1 MIMYVH
7 VCSETL
13 NITIFSGFIGVDLVT
28 FHFWDCVGDGPVKV
42 LFSYRKARNAMPL
55 HFVVLMEKEIVE
67 LLRGLNALSYFDR
80 SGT

>member
-28 FHFWDCVGDGPVKV
+28 FHFWDCLGDGPVKV
-42 LFSYRKARNAMPL
+42 LFSHRKAMNAIPL
-55 HFVVLMEKEIVE
+55 HFVVLMERKHE
-67 LLRGLNALSYFDR
+67 LIFEDSELEVKDFWCK
-80 SGT
+80 